1 MKKIFKFFGSKN
13 FKFSTV
19 ALLMMLCAIVITFF
33 INVIGGKTNFMWDMT
48 ENKMYSIGEQTKTIV
63 GRIDKEVEIIFLADG
78 EQIRGTTEIGSWTW
92 HFLQNYDKFPKVS
105 VKFIDRIQIQK

>member
-48 ENKMYSIGEQTKTIV
+48 ENKMYSIGE
-63 GRIDKEVEIIFLADG
+63 
-78 EQIRGTTEIGSWTW
+78 
-92 HFLQNYDKFPKVS
+92 
-105 VKFIDRIQIQK
+105 